1 MDQLNVKAWEGRT
14 DHEEGCI
21 SERRAAEIHATLG
34 AGHGPAPREG
44 EEMGPL
50 WHWCAFNPTVPLN
63 ELARDGHPALG
74 DFLPPVRLE
83 RRMWASGRLTFGAPL
98 RVGER
103 LSRRSFIRS
112 VAEKEGKTG
121 PMVLVSVDHRIYGE
135 RGLAIEER
143 QDIVY
148 LDIPDRFRPPAE
160 RPLPRDP
167 VLHTRQPISEALLF
181 RYSALTFN
189 AHRIHYDLP
198 YAQEVEHYPGLVVHG
213 PMQATW
219 LIQAACRYK
228 GRRPRH
234 FDFRAVHPV
243 FLTPG
248 DSREL
253 DIMASEDET
262 GALLLCT
269 GQGGH
274 QGMQATA
281 MWEETV

>member
-1 MDQLNVKAWEGRT
+1 MDQLNVRAWEGRT
-14 DHEEGCI
+14 ELQEGCI
-21 SERRAAEIHATLG
+21 SAAQAAQIHATLG
-34 AGHGPAPREG
+34 MGDSHSPAMG
-44 EEMGPL
+44 EAMPPL
-50 WHWCAFNPTVPLN
+50 WHWCAFNPTAPLA

-83 RRMWASGRLTFGAPL
+83 RRMWASGALRFGAPL

-103 LSRRSFIRS
+103 LTKRSFIRS
-112 VAEKEGKTG
+112 VTEKEGKTG
-121 PMVLVSVDHRIYGE
+121 PMVLVSVEHRIYGE

-148 LDIPDRFRPPAE
+148 LDIPDSFRPPAARPVPE
-160 RPLPRDP
+160 RPT
-167 VLHTRQPISEALLF
+167 LHRQVQLSEALLF

-198 YAQEVEHYPGLVVHG
+198 YAQQVEHYPGLVVHG

-219 LIQAACRYK
+219 LVQAACQHK
-228 GRRPRH
+228 GRRPSH

-243 FLTPG
+243 FLSPG
-248 DSREL
+248 ESRDL
-253 DIMASEDET
+253 DIMGTEDET

-269 GQGGH
+269 GQNGH

-281 MWEETV
+281 IWEETV